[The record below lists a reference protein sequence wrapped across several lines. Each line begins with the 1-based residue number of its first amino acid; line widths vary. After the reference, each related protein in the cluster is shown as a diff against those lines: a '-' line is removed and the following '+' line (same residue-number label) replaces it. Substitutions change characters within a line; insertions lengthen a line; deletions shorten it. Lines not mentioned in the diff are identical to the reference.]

1 MLTASDLADVL
12 SLQIALGDRPNLY
25 RSISIRRRGGVSLYI
40 HYGMVPQAGTGHQL
54 HKALIGQSN

>member
-40 HYGMVPQAGTGHQL
+40 TTAWLLKQARVINSTRH
-54 HKALIGQSN
+54 